1 MIKKSISYKDFNGND
16 RTDIFYFNINEAEAL
31 ELRFMHG
38 DFQETISYLN
48 GLQAS
53 EDADTFTLDEKYG
66 RELWSIFTEI
76 LEKSVGRKSADGRL
90 FVKNDDVKAEFTQSN
105 AMSQLLIELLSDTNK
120 ASAFVNGLMSDS
132 SVTTAA
138 LAK

>member
-53 EDADTFTLDEKYG
+53 EDTDTFTLDEKYG

-132 SVTTAA
+132 SVTTAPA
-138 LAK
+138 N